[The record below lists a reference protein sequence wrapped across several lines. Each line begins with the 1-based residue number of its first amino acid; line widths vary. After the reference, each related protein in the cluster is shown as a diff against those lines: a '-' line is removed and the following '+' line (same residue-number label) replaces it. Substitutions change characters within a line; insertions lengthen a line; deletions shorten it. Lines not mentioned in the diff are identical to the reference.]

1 LTTIYPAFPRY
12 NADTPGRHNNLIWP
26 MVNGF
31 FAQAAIDSKSYPV
44 FTEEFYNLTHLA
56 IDEDKGND
64 DFREIYSPVNG
75 QPEGGWQANGPTQ
88 PQYHWASCKLQTWSS
103 TAYIS
108 MVLQGLIGARFTDS
122 SLAFTPYL
130 PAGVSHLTLRSLNY
144 RGRKLNIT
152 ITGRGNKIK
161 RFSID
166 GKIAANDIDEKLPA
180 GAHNILIELEK

>member
-1 LTTIYPAFPRY
+1 
-12 NADTPGRHNNLIWP
+12 
-26 MVNGF
+26 
-31 FAQAAIDSKSYPV
+31 
-44 FTEEFYNLTHLA
+44 
-56 IDEDKGND
+56 
-64 DFREIYSPVNG
+64 
-75 QPEGGWQANGPTQ
+75 
-88 PQYHWASCKLQTWSS
+88 
-103 TAYIS
+103 